1 MPDTYVSMLPTAL
14 DSMCKQLFRTDQWQ
28 GPLSRML
35 DVNRTTVNRWVAGKA
50 PVPKTVHLL
59 LMAMHKLD
67 KYNAALPAEFSPG
80 FIMAPSHNMRDLH
93 DPSLVHF
100 FGMKLPTTPPRG
112 AREAA

>member
-1 MPDTYVSMLPTAL
+1 MSQSYAPIHPSEL
-14 DSMCKQLFRTDQWQ
+14 DAFCKVIFRTDQWQ

-35 DVNRTTVNRWVAGKA
+35 DVNRTTVNRWVSGKA
-50 PVPKTVHLL
+50 PVPKAVHLL
-59 LMAMHKLD
+59 LLAMIKLNTA
-67 KYNAALPAEFSPG
+67 NASLPEEFSPG